1 MSSAEEMPVGSDLLP
16 CKNVQD
22 NAQQYLN
29 KRNDPIRYCKI
40 FVFIRND
47 YYYTGRK
54 KLEKSLFKS
63 LFYLIS
69 PFLAFLTL
77 SIQSHKIY
85 TEASEQIE

>member
-1 MSSAEEMPVGSDLLP
+1 MPVGSDLLP

-40 FVFIRND
+40 FVFLRND
-47 YYYTGRK
+47 NYYTEE

-69 PFLAFLTL
+69 PFLAFSTL